1 MLRTKKLI
9 CRFLAVVFLAIA
21 AAYTPIGQLP
31 ATAQPLTICTAAG
44 ATPSTSVTL
53 TNEEKLL
60 ADAYLRAVCD
70 AYEPDASEVSDKLWA
85 IATNNPKLIWYN
97 PDKKQFRAVTWTSW
111 PGYEGKQGSPLTL
124 ETDVWITAVPELQEF
139 CGTLQLD
146 PEALALRLEQYLG
159 LPAHRG
165 KTKFV
170 EMWVNPSDVFR
181 PCPDKEIDDA
191 RCEVAFPQNVEE
203 IHKAWIETQKKSS
216 YPEKALEKGFP
227 WTGLGYTYDWGNLKT
242 EIGASEFLVRK
253 GATVTIDSI
262 KETRQYCQ
270 PKTLISSYN
279 P

>member
-1 MLRTKKLI
+1 
-9 CRFLAVVFLAIA
+9 
-21 AAYTPIGQLP
+21 
-31 ATAQPLTICTAAG
+31 
-44 ATPSTSVTL
+44 L

-124 ETDVWITAVPELQEF
+124 ETDVWITAAPELQEF
-139 CGTLQLD
+139 CGGLQLD
-146 PEALALRLEQYLG
+146 PEALTLRLEQYLG